1 MLGTEQLNARY
12 YWRTEWIRRLSRMFY
27 KEQTE
32 YKTEIQIRLFLQDK
46 IQNLTKTNKNFGFAK
61 KKLQNLAKTN
71 NNFGFVIFCISL
83 LYRFLAI
90 SVFWWFFLWTGYDP
104 KTRTLTPC
112 QTLTPGKGF
121 LPLYNGTYSFLVSNY
136 FACIYW
142 MLSTEQLNARYNWMT
157 DWMKRLSWMLAFRFT
172 KQLNAWL
179 WALHNL

>member
-1 MLGTEQLNARY
+1 
-12 YWRTEWIRRLSRMFY
+12 MFY

-90 SVFWWFFLWTGYDP
+90 SVF
-104 KTRTLTPC
+104 
-112 QTLTPGKGF
+112 
-121 LPLYNGTYSFLVSNY
+121 
-136 FACIYW
+136 
-142 MLSTEQLNARYNWMT
+142 
-157 DWMKRLSWMLAFRFT
+157 
-172 KQLNAWL
+172 
-179 WALHNL
+179 